1 MRRVDSD
8 ENTGS
13 AGISAMIVFVA
24 LILVAAVVSI
34 VVIKFGQ
41 IIFNDSGQ
49 DATDTQSIMYGK
61 IIVLN
66 GILTAIDFD
75 ENDDD
80 GDCPDPS
87 DDANLNCNEP
97 VFAVLQITLELSPGA
112 PNIDDDEIKW
122 AVLCENE
129 FNPTRTR
136 WSNEGNL
143 ESVTTA
149 TDSGS
154 DPGAVDVIEVG
165 KTYMFTL
172 SLYHTTDTNNDNILD
187 QGGCPPNYLETHT
200 LIFAMGNSGSYTS
213 WDLRYDESLEIGEI
227 LI

>member
-1 MRRVDSD
+1 MRRVLSNED
-8 ENTGS
+8 TGS

-41 IIFNDSGQ
+41 TIFNDSGQ
-49 DATDTQSIMYGK
+49 DANDTEAIIYGK
-61 IIVLN
+61 IIVIN
-66 GILTAIDFD
+66 GILTGITFD

-80 GDCPDPS
+80 NDCPDPN
-87 DDANLNCNEP
+87 DDTNLNCNEP
-97 VFAVLQITLELSPGA
+97 VHATLQITFELSPGT

-129 FNPTRTR
+129 NNAFNAR

-143 ESVTTA
+143 ESATTA

-154 DPGAVDVIEVG
+154 DPGAVDEIEVG
-165 KTYMFTL
+165 ITYMITI

-213 WDLRYDESLEIGEI
+213 WDLRYDGDLIEGENI
-227 LI
+227 I

>member
-1 MRRVDSD
+1 MRRVCSD

-24 LILVAAVVSI
+24 LVLVAAVVSI
-34 VVIKFGQ
+34 VMIKFGQ
-41 IIFNDSGQ
+41 VIFNDTGQ
-49 DATDTQSIMYGK
+49 DASDTESIMYGK
-61 IIVLN
+61 IIIIN
-66 GILTAIDFD
+66 GILTGIEFD
-75 ENDDD
+75 DNDDD
-80 GDCPDPS
+80 GDCPDPT
-87 DDANLNCNEP
+87 DDTDLDCNEP
-97 VFAVLQITLELSPGA
+97 VHATLQIMFELSPGA

-129 FNPTRTR
+129 NDARNAR

-143 ESVTTA
+143 EAVTTA

-154 DPGAVDVIEVG
+154 DPGAVDEIEVG
-165 KTYMFTL
+165 ITYVITL

-187 QGGCPPNYLETHT
+187 QGGCPPNFLETHT

-213 WDLRYDESLEIGEI
+213 WELRYDGDLKEGEKI
-227 LI
+227 I

>member
-1 MRRVDSD
+1 MHDQDEKNSLQRRYWFC
-8 ENTGS
+8 GYC
-13 AGISAMIVFVA
+13 AMIVLLA

-41 IIFNDSGQ
+41 TIFNDSGQ
-49 DATDTQSIMYGK
+49 DANTEAIIYGK
-61 IIVLN
+61 IIVIN
-66 GILTAIDFD
+66 GILTGITFD

-80 GDCPDPS
+80 NDCPDPN
-87 DDANLNCNEP
+87 DDTNLNCNEP
-97 VFAVLQITLELSPGA
+97 VHATLQITFELSPGT
-112 PNIDDDEIKW
+112 PSIEDDEIKW

-129 FNPTRTR
+129 NNAFNAR

-143 ESVTTA
+143 ESATTA

-165 KTYMFTL
+165 ITYMITI

-187 QGGCPPNYLETHT
+187 QGVVTNYLETHT
-200 LIFAMGNSGSYTS
+200 LIFAMGNSGSY
-213 WDLRYDESLEIGEI
+213 
-227 LI
+227 